1 MFTPVPGCS
10 LLGVQPML
18 HKALVVVEVKVWI
31 KNRWMVIIT
40 QPMLFKV
47 LVVVEVKVW
56 IKNRWMVIFT
66 HLGGE
71 YLSYISIYYLLIMF
85 MRPVEL
91 S

>member
-1 MFTPVPGCS
+1 MVTPVPGYS
-10 LLGVQPML
+10 LLGVQGASSML
-18 HKALVVVEVKVWI
+18 HKVLVVVEVKVWI

-56 IKNRWMVIFT
+56 IKNRWIVINT

-71 YLSYISIYYLLIMF
+71 YLS
-85 MRPVEL
+85 
-91 S
+91 